1 MKKKND
7 YNNDSKTNI
16 SAENDESQKSDL
28 SRLDDD
34 KNKQL
39 EIDMEQDEW
48 DNSFEDDI
56 NKINEII
63 DEIKNF
69 TLVDYLY
76 STILKYKFFKRLI
89 YNARLFWIS

>member
-1 MKKKND
+1 MIIMKKKND

-34 KNKQL
+34 KNKPL
-39 EIDMEQDEW
+39 EINIEQDEW
-48 DNSFEDDI
+48 DNSFEDDF

-63 DEIKNF
+63 DKLEYS
-69 TLVDYLY
+69 TLVNY
-76 STILKYKFFKRLI
+76 
-89 YNARLFWIS
+89 

>member
-1 MKKKND
+1 MIIMKKKND

-56 NKINEII
+56 NKIN
-63 DEIKNF
+63 
-69 TLVDYLY
+69 
-76 STILKYKFFKRLI
+76 
-89 YNARLFWIS
+89 

>member
-1 MKKKND
+1 M
-7 YNNDSKTNI
+7 
-16 SAENDESQKSDL
+16 

-76 STILKYKFFKRLI
+76 STILKYKFFK
-89 YNARLFWIS
+89 N

>member
-1 MKKKND
+1 M
-7 YNNDSKTNI
+7 
-16 SAENDESQKSDL
+16 

-48 DNSFEDDI
+48 DNSFEDDF

-63 DEIKNF
+63 DKLEYS
-69 TLVDYLY
+69 TLVDY
-76 STILKYKFFKRLI
+76 
-89 YNARLFWIS
+89 

>member
-1 MKKKND
+1 M
-7 YNNDSKTNI
+7 NDSKTNI

-56 NKINEII
+56 NKIN
-63 DEIKNF
+63 
-69 TLVDYLY
+69 
-76 STILKYKFFKRLI
+76 
-89 YNARLFWIS
+89 